1 MMPAEKGA
9 LLMQLSDIQKLGGV
23 SLILGSVL
31 LFVYSVLFPF
41 LLPMKEMN
49 ADFTLLVLNPNW
61 ISLGVCVFAGVILM
75 IFGFSAV
82 YSKLYAESGLFGL
95 LGFIFVELAYILQAS
110 KVTWEI
116 FLWPVIASHR
126 ESQFLLRDFIIKNS
140 ALVTTFRVL
149 AGITIFLGIILFC
162 IALIRSMRFPKIGGI
177 LIFVGAFMYGL
188 GPLLSVYVAMAG
200 IFILSIGCTII
211 GLTLIK
217 NPTG

>member
-1 MMPAEKGA
+1 MMLTEHGE
-9 LLMQLSDIQKLGGV
+9 LLMQLSTVQKLGGI

-31 LFVYSVLFPF
+31 LLVYSVLFPF
-41 LLPMKEMN
+41 LLPMNEMN

-61 ISLGVCVFAGVILM
+61 ISLGVGAFAGVILM

-82 YSKLYAESGLFGL
+82 YSKLYAESGLVGL
-95 LGFIFVELAYILQAS
+95 LGLFFVEIAYILQAC

-116 FLWPVIASHR
+116 FLWPVIASQR
-126 ESQFLLRDFIIKNS
+126 ESAFLLRDFIIKNS
-140 ALVTTFRVL
+140 ALVITFRVI
-149 AGITIFLGIILFC
+149 ASITIFLGIILFC
-162 IALIRSMRFPKIGGI
+162 IALIRSISFPKLGGI

>member
-211 GLTLIK
+211 GLTLMK
-217 NPTG
+217 KYAG

>member
-1 MMPAEKGA
+1 
-9 LLMQLSDIQKLGGV
+9 MQLSDIQKLGGV

>member
-162 IALIRSMRFPKIGGI
+162 IALIRSISFPKLGGI